1 MRKCFCSQWQSFVVH
16 GERLCGDMSCEITA
30 VDDLRTDP
38 PTRKC
43 STSSTNSTNSTSST
57 SSTNSAGSMATSDGD
72 LDAAAVAIPPSAV
85 VVYVTDDAVST
96 MSVVGYR
103 GDRTRATVANG
114 DASSSDI
121 HTDRDE
127 CSSDDSC
134 NGPDSPTGL
143 KRVGSVYD
151 FGLDGGDSPPP
162 CANHPFAAGPDADL
176 TKVARKQ
183 LRMIREVDVA
193 VCHLNHTNTI
203 ISKILS
209 SKYLRRWEN
218 HQIRLQDDCI
228 TSNTPSGF
236 LSKTIG
242 YEAIKDLYPVKRWDS
257 NFKYCLRVVVTNGSY
272 LLQTTNQYLR
282 DQILY
287 SILWKKNVQETQTL
301 LKSQSDP
308 DDMLKELQNI
318 VDFAKNIPLVDDEI
332 FHMPTFIASTLMTR
346 DQEKY
351 CKQSWEK
358 ALIGTLRP
366 LIEDCPPSAEMCSFL
381 SHHCKDQSSLP
392 IIKDSLVYTI
402 TRILKHNFD
411 FARTLTARTLVQDY
425 IKALYIQD
433 QSGESIRY
441 FLSRV
446 HSASA
451 VCPHNR
457 VLPNMVST
465 CITAIYS
472 ASEELPVNCSEAE
485 FDCYYTNHLRCY
497 IVVLQ
502 NISEYSDW
510 LYGLAQLLRPLPF
523 PALLLIR
530 SIFME
535 DISSV
540 ILKIGLHEDC
550 EIHKQVLAVRETKDG
565 WFDLC
570 SPIEAVFCG
579 SSIVWT
585 QLLKTLMA
593 CERCK
598 KKKLLKNLK
607 AKHLGTCVSEAL
619 KNNKIVM
626 DVLCLML
633 EWMVVEDLHQRNQI
647 VDTLKSTEFG
657 RKVYDE
663 FMSRQNQLLELQR
676 KGGPQNLSLPARGTD
691 LDLNSMF
698 DCGPFGNLESVDLAF
713 TNVTDTCANTLIK
726 LPSLKVLN
734 LWGTQFGDSGLLI
747 ISDHLTNL
755 QVLNLC
761 ETKVTDRGIVSLIS
775 LINLKKLNLNSTK
788 ATVRSVDVLKKKLP
802 GLHEVD
808 VRYSFAW

>member
-1 MRKCFCSQWQSFVVH
+1 
-16 GERLCGDMSCEITA
+16 MSCAVA

-38 PTRKC
+38 SVRKC
-43 STSSTNSTNSTSST
+43 STSSTS
-57 SSTNSAGSMATSDGD
+57 SAGSSGTTTSDED
-72 LDAAAVAIPPSAV
+72 HDAAAVAV
-85 VVYVTDDAVST
+85 
-96 MSVVGYR
+96 
-103 GDRTRATVANG
+103 
-114 DASSSDI
+114 DASPPVATGNGRDRAAAAAIKGPDSEI

-127 CSSDDSC
+127 CSSDES

-143 KRVGSVYD
+143 KAVGSVYD
-151 FGLDGGDSPPP
+151 FRLDGADSPPSSSS
-162 CANHPFAAGPDADL
+162 CVSNPFAAVVGPDAADL

-228 TSNTPSGF
+228 TSNTPTGF
-236 LSKTIG
+236 LNKTIG
-242 YEAIKDLYPVKRWDS
+242 YEAIKNLYPVKRWDS

-282 DQILY
+282 DQIRY
-287 SILWKKNVQETQTL
+287 SILWKKNVHETQTL

-472 ASEELPVNCSEAE
+472 ASEELPANCSETE

-535 DISSV
+535 DMSSV

-570 SPIEAVFCG
+570 SPIGAVFCG
-579 SSIVWT
+579 SSLVWT

-593 CERCK
+593 CDRCK

-619 KNNKIVM
+619 KSNKIVM

-657 RKVYDE
+657 RKVYDD
-663 FMSRQNQLLELQR
+663 FMSRQNQLLELNR